1 MKPTWGRWARL
12 IAASLAI
19 VFWATGCSAISSD
32 GEASQGLTCR
42 QVMNNIIEL
51 VRADQ
56 AGNGHDPLSDNL
68 EWLRTSDCDRQHDIV
83 VDYISSRSMAESI
96 GTDRCSELAR
106 YGIEP
111 AAIKLLRQ
119 DRLCT
124 GKTRQTERDTAAA
137 PQPGG
142 GIAWN
147 EAANHVG
154 TSQRVCGPLSGIG
167 SSEDDVFLNL
177 GRDYPDPARFTIVL
191 WDVGGVQAPP
201 SGATLCAS
209 GVISTYEGVAQME
222 LRSVS
227 AVEIHQ

>member
-1 MKPTWGRWARL
+1 MNPSWGRRARL
-12 IAASLAI
+12 IAASMATM
-19 VFWATGCSAISSD
+19 FWATGCSATSSD
-32 GEASQGLTCR
+32 GEVGQGLTCR
-42 QVMNNIIEL
+42 KLMNNIIHLE
-51 VRADQ
+51 RAGS
-56 AGNGHDPLSDNL
+56 AGQGGDPVSENM
-68 EWLRTSDCDRQHDIV
+68 EWLSTNGCDHQYDII
-83 VDYISSRSMAESI
+83 VDYISARSTSKNL
-96 GTDRCSELAR
+96 GLQRCSELAKN
-106 YGIEP
+106 IAP

-119 DRLCT
+119 DRVCM
-124 GKTRQTERDTAAA
+124 GNPRRSVRETAADRN
-137 PQPGG
+137 PGG

-191 WDVGGVQAPP
+191 WDVGSVQAPP
-201 SGATLCAS
+201 SGAMLCAS

-222 LRSVS
+222 LRSVG

>member
-1 MKPTWGRWARL
+1 MKPTWGRRARL

-19 VFWATGCSAISSD
+19 VFWATGCSAIGSD
-32 GEASQGLTCR
+32 SEASQGLTCR
-42 QVMNNIIEL
+42 QVMNNIVHLE
-51 VRADQ
+51 RAGA
-56 AGNGHDPLSDNL
+56 AGQGGDPLSENM
-68 EWLRTSDCDRQHDIV
+68 EWLSTNGCDRQYNIV
-83 VDYISSRSMAESI
+83 VDYLSARSTSDNLGLEK
-96 GTDRCSELAR
+96 CSELAK
-106 YGIEP
+106 YIAP

-119 DRLCT
+119 DGVCT
-124 GKTRQTERDTAAA
+124 GKTRRSARETTAARN
-137 PQPGG
+137 PGG

-177 GRDYPDPARFTIVL
+177 GREYPDPARFTIVL

-222 LRSVS
+222 LRSVG

>member
-1 MKPTWGRWARL
+1 MKPTWGRRARL

-19 VFWATGCSAISSD
+19 MFWATGCSGTSSD
-32 GEASQGLTCR
+32 GGASQGLTCR

-51 VRADQ
+51 VRAGQ

-68 EWLRTSDCDRQHDIV
+68 EWLRTSDCDRQYGVV
-83 VDYISSRSMAESI
+83 VDYLSARSTSDNLGLE
-96 GTDRCSELAR
+96 RCSELAK
-106 YGIEP
+106 YIAP

-119 DRLCT
+119 DGVCT
-124 GKTRQTERDTAAA
+124 GKTRRSVRETTAARN
-137 PQPGG
+137 PGG

-154 TSQRVCGPLSGIG
+154 TSQRVCGPLLGIG

-191 WDVGGVQAPP
+191 WDVGGVQAPR

-222 LRSVS
+222 LRSVG